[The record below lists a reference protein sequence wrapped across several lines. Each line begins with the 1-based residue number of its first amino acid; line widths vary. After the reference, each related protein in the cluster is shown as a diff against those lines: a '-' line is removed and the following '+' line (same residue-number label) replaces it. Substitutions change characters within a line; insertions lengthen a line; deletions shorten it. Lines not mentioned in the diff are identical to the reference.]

1 MFVLKRINFGNIF
14 LTHKLQA
21 QCAPILK
28 PDNDQNQYS
37 G

>member
-14 LTHKLQA
+14 LGYKLHA

-28 PDNDQNQYS
+28 PGNDQNQCS